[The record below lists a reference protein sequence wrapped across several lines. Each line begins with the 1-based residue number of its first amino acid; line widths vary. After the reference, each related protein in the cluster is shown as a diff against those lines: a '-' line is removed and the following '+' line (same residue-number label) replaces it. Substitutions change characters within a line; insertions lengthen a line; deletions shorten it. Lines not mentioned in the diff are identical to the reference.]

1 VNTDPT
7 SQRKIGGAV
16 QMAII
21 LGDAFTIDWRMEDD
35 SVVTHDKNAMI
46 NMGVLAGQHVSLCQA
61 NKNTLDAAVEAAES
75 VEDVEA
81 VDISLG
87 WPA

>member
-1 VNTDPT
+1 
-7 SQRKIGGAV
+7 
-16 QMAII
+16 
-21 LGDAFTIDWRMEDD
+21 MEDD